1 MYVEDGIFYGAK
13 AKINVWKPDVEM
25 PNEFSLAQ
33 IWVLGGNFNSDLN
46 SIEAGWQVMFVLS
59 VFGNSFL
66 TKKLFLIQRFVFQVS
81 PQLYGDNRTRLFTY
95 WTVSF

>member
-1 MYVEDGIFYGAK
+1 MYVEDGVFYGAK

-46 SIEAGWQVMFVLS
+46 SIEAGWQVKFFFVLE
-59 VFGNSFL
+59 
-66 TKKLFLIQRFVFQVS
+66 KLVGF
-81 PQLYGDNRTRLFTY
+81 
-95 WTVSF
+95 W

>member
-1 MYVEDGIFYGAK
+1 MYVEDGVFYGAK

-46 SIEAGWQVMFVLS
+46 SIEAGWQVYEKSLLLE
-59 VFGNSFL
+59 NE
-66 TKKLFLIQRFVFQVS
+66 KKKKNVTCF
-81 PQLYGDNRTRLFTY
+81 
-95 WTVSF
+95 